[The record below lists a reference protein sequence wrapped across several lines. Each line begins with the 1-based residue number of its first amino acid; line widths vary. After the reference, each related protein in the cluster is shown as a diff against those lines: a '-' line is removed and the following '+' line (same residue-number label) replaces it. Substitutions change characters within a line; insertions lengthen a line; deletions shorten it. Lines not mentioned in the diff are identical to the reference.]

1 MVIRKASSL
10 SLNLFEEK
18 PSGAFIKYSSTLLH
32 FALLHFA
39 DTFFFFFF
47 NSLVICGNLVLSD
60 DG

>member
-18 PSGAFIKYSSTLLH
+18 PSGAFTKYSRTLLH

-39 DTFFFFFF
+39 DTFFFFF